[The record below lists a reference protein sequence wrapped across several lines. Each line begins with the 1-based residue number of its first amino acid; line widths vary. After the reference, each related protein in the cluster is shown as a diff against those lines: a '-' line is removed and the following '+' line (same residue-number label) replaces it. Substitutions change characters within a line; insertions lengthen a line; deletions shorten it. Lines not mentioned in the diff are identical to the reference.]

1 MKFFEK
7 LKGSPKFACSLG
19 DAMIIGGV
27 VVTAIGLRLNVMW
40 LAVIGLAA
48 MLLGIAAKLIY
59 WRCPKC
65 GRMLPIR
72 SVTGM
77 EFCPYC
83 GEELF

>member
-1 MKFFEK
+1 MKFIEK
-7 LKGSPKFACSLG
+7 LKGSPKFARDVG
-19 DAMIIGGV
+19 DALIIGGV
-27 VVTAIGLRLNVMW
+27 VVTAIGLGLNAMW

-48 MLLGIAAKLIY
+48 MLLGIAAKLIF

-65 GRMLPIR
+65 GRLLPIR
-72 SVTGM
+72 SVTGI